1 MSPYYELFII
11 GLTLSFGPCLAYC
24 SQIIIPYIAATNRG
38 LRQGLG
44 AILIFSSSRLLAYAI
59 LGFLVGSLG
68 RLFTEQLSRYNL
80 IIELAAG
87 LFISILGILLIFGK
101 DIPFRF
107 CKVLRSHTVESR
119 VRSLITLGLI
129 VGFMP
134 CLPLLGVLS
143 YIALLAKS
151 SWQGTLFA
159 ISFGIGVFISP
170 VIILAPLASTLPQV
184 IFRNYRVFDCFRRI
198 CGLLLFLVGIRLI
211 IP

>member
-1 MSPYYELFII
+1 MTPYYELFII
-11 GLTLSFGPCLAYC
+11 GLTLSFGPCLAYGC
-24 SQIIIPYIAATNRG
+24 QIILPYIAATKRG
-38 LRQGLG
+38 WRQGLG

-68 RLFTEQLSRYNL
+68 RLFTDTFSRYNL
-80 IIELAAG
+80 IINLVGG
-87 LFISILGILLIFGK
+87 LFISILGIFIIFGK

-107 CKVLRSHTVESR
+107 CKILRGHTVESKAR
-119 VRSLITLGLI
+119 GLVTLGLI

-134 CLPLLGVLS
+134 CLPLLGILS

-159 ISFGIGVFISP
+159 ISFGVGVFISP
-170 VIILAPLASTLPQV
+170 LIILALLASALPQV
-184 IFRNYRVFDCFRRI
+184 IFRNYRVFDLFRRI